1 MAGVAATLGAVFTN
15 NGNKTEVAQGY
26 ATLYGDVNGSIAPI
40 ADLYKTQVFELA
52 EYLSEKNGFPTLAR
66 ICKIKPSA
74 ELSKNQAVD
83 EGK

>member
-1 MAGVAATLGAVFTN
+1 MAGVAASLGAVFTN

-52 EYLSEKNGFPTLAR
+52 RYLSEMHEFPTLSK
-66 ICKIKPSA
+66 ICEIPPSA
-74 ELSKNQAVD
+74 ELSRDQAVD